1 MDDYPDFLVKEAQ
14 RLLDILVNTPFDEGT
29 PLSKKFN
36 DLPPR
41 PGIYAF
47 QHHTLGILYIGKS
60 TNIRARLRGG
70 HKALGWAFIDRMDPD
85 DVRIA
90 HIPLSYQWNRVS
102 YQLEQVMIRQIK
114 PPYSDR

>member
-1 MDDYPDFLVKEAQ
+1 MDDYPDFVVEEAL
-14 RLLDILVNTPFDEGT
+14 RLLNLLSGAPFSDCS
-29 PLSKKFN
+29 PLSRKFN

-47 QHHTLGILYIGKS
+47 KHRGLGILYIGKS
-60 TNIRARLRGG
+60 NSIRARLRGG

-90 HIPLSYQWNRVS
+90 HTPLSFEWNRVS
-102 YQLEQVMIRQIK
+102 YQLEQVMIRRIQ

>member
-1 MDDYPDFLVKEAQ
+1 MDDYPDFVVEEAL
-14 RLLDILVNTPFDEGT
+14 RLLNVLTTTPFSECA
-29 PLSKKFN
+29 PLSRKFN
-36 DLPPR
+36 ELPPR

-47 QHHTLGILYIGKS
+47 RHQKLGILYIGKS

-90 HIPLSYQWNRVS
+90 HIILSFQWNRVS
-102 YQLEQVMIRQIK
+102 YQLEQVMIGQMH

>member
-1 MDDYPDFLVKEAQ
+1 MDDYPNFIVEEAL
-14 RLLDILVNTPFDEGT
+14 RLLDVLSGTPFSDCY

-47 QHHTLGILYIGKS
+47 KHRTLGILYIGKT

-85 DVRIA
+85 DVRLA
-90 HIPLSYQWNRVS
+90 CVVLDYQWNRVS
-102 YQLEQVMIRQIK
+102 YQLEQVMIGQIQ

>member
-1 MDDYPDFLVKEAQ
+1 MDDYPDFVVEEAL
-14 RLLDILVNTPFDEGT
+14 RLLDRLSKAQFSDCA

-36 DLPPR
+36 ELPPR

-47 QHHTLGILYIGKS
+47 KHRGLGILYIGKS

-70 HKALGWAFIDRMDPD
+70 HKALGWAFIDRLDPY

-90 HIPLSYQWNRVS
+90 YTTLSFQWNRVS
-102 YQLEQVMIRQIK
+102 YQLEQVMIGRIQ

>member
-1 MDDYPDFLVKEAQ
+1 MNDYPDFVVEEAL
-14 RLLDILVNTPFDEGT
+14 RLLDILIGTPFSACV
-29 PLSKKFN
+29 PLSRKFN
-36 DLPPR
+36 ELPPR

-47 QHHTLGILYIGKS
+47 KHQGLGILYIGKS

-70 HKALGWAFIDRMDPD
+70 HKALGWAFIDRMNPD

-90 HIPLSYQWNRVS
+90 YTLLPFQWNRVS
-102 YQLEQVMIRQIK
+102 YQLEQVMIGRVQ